1 MKLRYG
7 TAALGILLGACTED
21 TSRRLPVPPSAE
33 EGRGAVDSIFPIEEE
48 IRRFQ
53 AGLPDTA
60 GELAGGAASRDTL
73 VRRFMTALER
83 ADTAAFAPMAVTRAE
98 FGYLY
103 FPESRFSRPPY
114 RTKPGLLWGRLQDG
128 SSRGIN
134 RAFVR
139 LGGRPL
145 GFERSDCPADPVVE
159 GENRVWEGCTVTLRA
174 AGADSARTLRL
185 FGSLLER
192 GGTWKFLSYSNDL

>member
-1 MKLRYG
+1 MHTRTL
-7 TAALGILLGACTED
+7 AALLLLAACTPD
-21 TSRRLPVPPSAE
+21 ASRRPADPPS
-33 EGRGAVDSIFPIEEE
+33 EGARPGVVDSILPMEEE

-53 AGLPDTA
+53 AALPDTA
-60 GELAGGAASRDTL
+60 RELAGGAASRDAL
-73 VRRFMTALER
+73 VRRFVTALER
-83 ADTAAFAPMAVTRAE
+83 GDTAAFAPMAVTRAE

-145 GFERSDCPADPVVE
+145 GFQRTDCPADPVVE
-159 GENRVWEGCTVTLRA
+159 GANRLWEGCTVTLHA
-174 AGADSARTLRL
+174 AGADSTRTLRL

-192 GGTWKFLSYSNDL
+192 GGTWKFLGYSNDL